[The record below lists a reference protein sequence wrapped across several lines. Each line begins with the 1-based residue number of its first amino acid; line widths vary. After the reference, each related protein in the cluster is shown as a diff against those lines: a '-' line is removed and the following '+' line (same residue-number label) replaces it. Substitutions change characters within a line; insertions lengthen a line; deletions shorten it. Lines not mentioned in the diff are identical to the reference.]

1 MVFRGKRVVGVGVPQ
16 FCNAPDV
23 TGVEFRNLGTISS
36 LAYREVIQLLSRAS
50 RCVVHVVAVRDGPRV
65 DPEVAHIA
73 YVGLGDGFE
82 YLSDERTL
90 VFRMDFHGPIAL
102 GALEGVHFF
111 HLVRIGHEL
120 HDCGE
125 HSLHTHVEL
134 TRNAEE
140 WE

>member
-1 MVFRGKRVVGVGVPQ
+1 MCVSQLGH
-16 FCNAPDV
+16 APDV
-23 TGVEFRNLGTISS
+23 AGKETRGLRAVLALAHGEMIELLGGPTGG
-36 LAYREVIQLLSRAS
+36 VIYL
-50 RCVVHVVAVRDGPRV
+50 VAVADRAGE

-73 YVGLGDGFE
+73 HVGLGDGFE